1 MDFRNPLQRYS
12 DATKKYFTIF
22 QFSLFDFTIF
32 HSQREKSGRKRLGFR
47 EFYVSLRTYKKVSI
61 MNRFISIFCCVFL
74 LIGCKERSIKSDLD
88 VYESNLEKTPKA
100 VYEILTGLQ
109 PTNDGDRARHALLT
123 IKAKNLAY
131 IPLEGKDTITILD
144 AIDYYQRRRDSEQ
157 VMLGYYLLGSIYRD
171 LGDAP
176 RGVEA
181 FTRVIEV
188 ADTTRKD
195 CNYRLMARAEAQKSN
210 LQSAQSVLPKAI
222 ESLYHAEY
230 YSWEARDTSFA
241 FDNAFGRIGL
251 QSLAQNNLPFTEE
264 LPQLILKC
272 LEYKDTAMVVK
283 YSVAFAWSYL
293 QIKRVSEAS
302 RMIELY
308 DKHNGTPYP
317 IYYGTKGELYLARHQ
332 VDSAERCFRK
342 ELKATDW
349 NNRQTAY
356 RGLKK
361 VFEQRH
367 QADSALKY
375 ATLQCDAVDSD
386 YYHKVSDAIIQ
397 MEHVYNYETAKEQ
410 ARRSEM
416 AKQRMRWTIGWIV
429 MAMAVAAL
437 AALLAFRTYRDRQR
451 RRLLQEEAK
460 NEAIRAQLAE
470 KDKQLAL
477 EENRRMKKLLDYQ
490 KKMEG
495 MQATIEEFRE
505 EARSLD
511 ALGDGVRQMRKQ
523 LESGKHA
530 SIRNWEALQHQVVR
544 LHPDFVKTLRKEINP
559 LQANDL
565 HLALLI
571 KMGFKPSE
579 IAVLMDKSPS
589 SISMARTRLY
599 AKRFGTNPP
608 TPEALDEWIEEI
620 E

>member
-12 DATKKYFTIF
+12 EATKEYFTKI
-22 QFSLFDFTIF
+22 QFSLFDFTKF

-74 LIGCKERSIKSDLD
+74 LTGCQERSIKSDLD

-100 VYEILTGLQ
+100 IYEILNGLQ

-131 IPLEGKDTITILD
+131 IPLEGKDTIAILD
-144 AIDYYQRRRDSEQ
+144 AIDYYQRRSVTEQ

-222 ESLYHAEY
+222 ESSYRAEY
-230 YSWEARDTSFA
+230 YARMAKDTSYV
-241 FDNAFGRIGL
+241 FDLALGTIGL
-251 QSLAQNNLPFTEE
+251 SMLNGNPKPLLEE
-264 LPQLILKC
+264 APLLMEKC
-272 LEYKDTAMVVK
+272 LEFGDTAIALGYAKAWAWYYLQLGIVDK
-283 YSVAFAWSYL
+283 AEQLVAF
-293 QIKRVSEAS
+293 
-302 RMIELY
+302 Y
-308 DKHNGTPYP
+308 DQFNGTPYP

-361 VFEQRH
+361 VFEHRH

-397 MEHVYNYETAKEQ
+397 MEHVYNYEAAKEQ

-416 AKQRMRWTIGWIV
+416 AQQRMRWTIGWIV

-505 EARSLD
+505 EVRSLD

-530 SIRNWEALQHQVVR
+530 SIRNWEALQHQVNR